1 MAESYYIALESLINE
16 IYHNLQEMTLVDL
29 EYDDLLYP
37 VSNKL
42 PNGWGYWREKLSEY
56 VFGNGYP
63 PEVWIERI
71 ENIFEDLF
79 ELTYSDYNEL
89 FVLVQS
95 SVYRM
100 SLDQKE

>member
-1 MAESYYIALESLINE
+1 MDQVLVFAQKYYTYLQVLVGELKRQYVTFCAEMKAKRFCYEGDVL
-16 IYHNLQEMTLVDL
+16 
-29 EYDDLLYP
+29 
-37 VSNKL
+37 
-42 PNGWGYWREKLSEY
+42 
-56 VFGNGYP
+56 
-63 PEVWIERI
+63 ERI

-89 FVLVQS
+89 FVLVQA